1 MVEKKVYTIKFTSIG
16 LILTII
22 GGIFS
27 LFWMFILGILV
38 GRTVFYYKPAEIAFP
53 PITINPRAEKETKNI
68 IEKAKPKKI
77 EPEKKDAN
85 KNNKNYVLQLGAF
98 KNRINAEAIHKELK
112 EKGYQNYIKES
123 NLPKEGL
130 IYKVYV
136 GPYTLEQALNVYA
149 ELAPYHPCLPLA
161 ISE

>member
-1 MVEKKVYTIKFTSIG
+1 MGYTIKFTSIG

-27 LFWMFILGILV
+27 LLWMFILGILV
-38 GRTVFYYKPAEIAFP
+38 GRTVFYPKPAKIASP
-53 PITINPRAEKETKNI
+53 PITIHPKAEKETKTTI
-68 IEKAKPKKI
+68 KKAKPKKL
-77 EPEKKDAN
+77 EPGKKIANKNN
-85 KNNKNYVLQLGAF
+85 KNNKNYVLQLGSF
-98 KNRINAEAIHKELK
+98 KNHINAEALHKELK

-123 NLPKEGL
+123 NLPQEGL
-130 IYKVYV
+130 IYRVYV
-136 GPYTLEQALNVYA
+136 GPYTLKQALNVYA